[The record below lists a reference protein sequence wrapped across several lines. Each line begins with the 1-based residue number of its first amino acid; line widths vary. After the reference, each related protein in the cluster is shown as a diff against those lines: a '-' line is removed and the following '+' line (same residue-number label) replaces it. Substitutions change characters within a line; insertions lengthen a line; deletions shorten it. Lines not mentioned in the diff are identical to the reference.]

1 MERIRFQPG
10 HSVWARLA
18 KDQFDTKLEA
28 LCSPIYFVSEKT
40 PGHVLLRSFLKRRTH
55 LFGVTDEYG
64 DITGI
69 VTLEDVIESM
79 LGEEIVDEVDCAV
92 DMQDVAQ
99 RRKRERNQGES
110 ASDDDDKKKSTD
122 A

>member
-1 MERIRFQPG
+1 M
-10 HSVWARLA
+10 A
-18 KDQFDTKLEA
+18 
-28 LCSPIYFVSEKT
+28 
-40 PGHVLLRSFLKRRTH
+40 
-55 LFGVTDEYG
+55 DEYG

-69 VTLEDVIESM
+69 VTLEDVLEWM
-79 LGEEIVDEVDCAV
+79 LGEEIVDEVDSAV

-110 ASDDDDKKKSTD
+110 ASDDNDKKKSAD